1 MGILFLTVKQERCSD
16 LLLWSA
22 AWLLPPLRL
31 MPMLMLTTATAM
43 ALDWAMLVSATLDWA
58 MVDTVL
64 DMEAT
69 VIPVL
74 DTPTARGRLRLSP
87 RLMPSTDTELT
98 PTPLDTVTLVS
109 AMLPLPLPPLP
120 SLPLSPPSLPPLS
133 LPQPSLPPLLPMPL
147 PPLPLATPVS
157 DTLVSATLVLDT
169 DTTTA
174 RGRPRLSPRLMLT
187 TATDTV
193 SDTAT
198 PVSDTDT
205 PVSATAT
212 VLEPTE
218 LDTDTTT
225 VKLVQLNSR
234 SSTQSLPSVLLSWE

>member
-1 MGILFLTVKQERCSD
+1 
-16 LLLWSA
+16 
-22 AWLLPPLRL
+22 
-31 MPMLMLTTATAM
+31 
-43 ALDWAMLVSATLDWA
+43 MLVSATLDWA

-98 PTPLDTVTLVS
+98 PTPLATV
-109 AMLPLPLPPLP
+109 
-120 SLPLSPPSLPPLS
+120 
-133 LPQPSLPPLLPMPL
+133 
-147 PPLPLATPVS
+147 TPVS
-157 DTLVSATLVLDT
+157 DMLVSATLVLDT

-193 SDTAT
+193 SDTAM

-234 SSTQSLPSVLLSWE
+234 SSTQSLPSVLLSW

>member
-98 PTPLDTVTLVS
+98 PTPLDTVTPVS

-120 SLPLSPPSLPPLS
+120 SLPQSPPSLPPLA
-133 LPQPSLPPLLPMPL
+133 
-147 PPLPLATPVS
+147 PPLPSATPVS

-187 TATDTV
+187 TATVTV

-218 LDTDTTT
+218 LDTVTTT

>member
-1 MGILFLTVKQERCSD
+1 MGILFLTVKQEGCSD

-31 MPMLMLTTATAM
+31 MPMLMPTTATAM
-43 ALDWAMLVSATLDWA
+43 ALDSAMLVSATLDWA

-74 DTPTARGRLRLSP
+74 ATLTARGRLRLSP

-98 PTPLDTVTLVS
+98 PTPLVTVTPVS

-120 SLPLSPPSLPPLS
+120 SLPLPLLPLT
-133 LPQPSLPPLLPMPL
+133 LLLPPLLPTPLLPL
-147 PPLPLATPVS
+147 PSATPVS
-157 DTLVSATLVLDT
+157 DTLVSDTLVSDTLVLAT
-169 DTTTA
+169 PTA

-187 TATDTV
+187 TATGT
-193 SDTAT
+193 
-198 PVSDTDT
+198 VSDTDT
-205 PVSATAT
+205 PVSDTATLVLATAT

-225 VKLVQLNSR
+225 VKLVQLSSR
-234 SSTQSLPSVLLSWE
+234 SSTQSLPSVLLLKE

>member
-43 ALDWAMLVSATLDWA
+43 ALDSAMLVSATLDWA

-98 PTPLDTVTLVS
+98 PTPLDTVTPVS
-109 AMLPLPLPPLP
+109 AMLPLPLPLLP
-120 SLPLSPPSLPPLS
+120 SLPLSPPLLPPLS
-133 LPQPSLPPLLPMPL
+133 LPQPSLPPF
-147 PPLPLATPVS
+147 
-157 DTLVSATLVLDT
+157 
-169 DTTTA
+169 
-174 RGRPRLSPRLMLT
+174 
-187 TATDTV
+187 
-193 SDTAT
+193 
-198 PVSDTDT
+198 
-205 PVSATAT
+205 AT
-212 VLEPTE
+212 VAAAPAVAAPALGYAGLGYAGLGYAGLGYGHYYGKREAEAEPKADAYYGYGYG
-218 LDTDTTT
+218 LGHGYAG
-225 VKLVQLNSR
+225 LGYGYAGLGYGYG
-234 SSTQSLPSVLLSWE
+234 LGAYGAGYGHYYG

>member
-1 MGILFLTVKQERCSD
+1 
-16 LLLWSA
+16 
-22 AWLLPPLRL
+22 
-31 MPMLMLTTATAM
+31 
-43 ALDWAMLVSATLDWA
+43 

-98 PTPLDTVTLVS
+98 PTPLDTVTPVL
-109 AMLPLPLPPLP
+109 AMPPLPLPP
-120 SLPLSPPSLPPLS
+120 
-133 LPQPSLPPLLPMPL
+133 
-147 PPLPLATPVS
+147 PVS

-174 RGRPRLSPRLMLT
+174 RGRPWLSPRLMLT
-187 TATDTV
+187 TATYTV
-193 SDTAT
+193 SDSAT

-212 VLEPTE
+212 VL
-218 LDTDTTT
+218 
-225 VKLVQLNSR
+225 
-234 SSTQSLPSVLLSWE
+234 

>member
-43 ALDWAMLVSATLDWA
+43 ALDSAMLVSATLDWA

-74 DTPTARGRLRLSP
+74 DTPTARGR
-87 RLMPSTDTELT
+87 
-98 PTPLDTVTLVS
+98 
-109 AMLPLPLPPLP
+109 
-120 SLPLSPPSLPPLS
+120 
-133 LPQPSLPPLLPMPL
+133 
-147 PPLPLATPVS
+147 
-157 DTLVSATLVLDT
+157 
-169 DTTTA
+169 
-174 RGRPRLSPRLMLT
+174 PRLSPRLMLT
-187 TATDTV
+187 TVTDTV
-193 SDTAT
+193 SDMAT

-212 VLEPTE
+212 VLEPTVP
-218 LDTDTTT
+218 DTDTTT

-234 SSTQSLPSVLLSWE
+234 SSTQSLPSVLLS

>member
-74 DTPTARGRLRLSP
+74 DTPTARLRLSP

-98 PTPLDTVTLVS
+98 PTPLDTVTPVS
-109 AMLPLPLPPLP
+109 AMLPLPLPRLP
-120 SLPLSPPSLPPLS
+120 SLPLSPPSPPPLL
-133 LPQPSLPPLLPMPL
+133 LPQPSLPP
-147 PPLPLATPVS
+147 
-157 DTLVSATLVLDT
+157 LVSATLVLDT
-169 DTTTA
+169 DT
-174 RGRPRLSPRLMLT
+174 
-187 TATDTV
+187 
-193 SDTAT
+193 
-198 PVSDTDT
+198 
-205 PVSATAT
+205 
-212 VLEPTE
+212 
-218 LDTDTTT
+218 
-225 VKLVQLNSR
+225 
-234 SSTQSLPSVLLSWE
+234 ST

>member
-31 MPMLMLTTATAM
+31 MPMLMPTTATAM
-43 ALDWAMLVSATLDWA
+43 ALDSAMLVSATLDWA

-98 PTPLDTVTLVS
+98 PTPLDTVTPVS

-120 SLPLSPPSLPPLS
+120 SLPQSPPSLPPLS
-133 LPQPSLPPLLPMPL
+133 LPQPSLPPPS
-147 PPLPLATPVS
+147 ATPVS

-218 LDTDTTT
+218 LDTDTTM
-225 VKLVQLNSR
+225 VKLVQLDSR